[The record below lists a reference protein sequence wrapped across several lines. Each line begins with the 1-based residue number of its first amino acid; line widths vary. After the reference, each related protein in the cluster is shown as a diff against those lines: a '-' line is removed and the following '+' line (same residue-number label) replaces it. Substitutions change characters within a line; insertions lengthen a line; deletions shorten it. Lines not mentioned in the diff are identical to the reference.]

1 MHREDTKGK
10 TKKMNNI
17 IIKNITQEE
26 FNVLG
31 MTCAACAVSVES
43 MLKSQKGVEDA
54 QVNLMNKRVKISY
67 HEEEASPESFKKTLQ
82 KIGYEL
88 KIGSEQEE
96 DNSQD
101 FAKEELRTLQNKTII
116 ALILGFLVMGF
127 SMFWGHGWAYSEEI
141 SLVLSLPVLF
151 WAGLGFFTKAIK
163 QIRYMQM
170 GMDTLVALSTSIA
183 FVFSL
188 FNTFFPSFWLNQGL
202 TPHVYYESAV
212 MIIAFVLLG
221 KYLEERAK
229 NQGNTAIRQLM
240 DLQPKQVKV
249 IRNGE
254 EMMLPLREV
263 QEADR
268 VQVRPGE
275 RIPVDG
281 LVVKGNSSVDES
293 TLTGE
298 ALPVEKIRKSPV
310 FAGTMNQDGEL
321 LILAKEVGETTR
333 LGQIIHTVREAQN
346 SKAPIQKK
354 VDAIAAVFVPI
365 VLGLALLTLLLWL
378 TLGGWG
384 LFNQAL
390 LATVSVLVIA
400 CPCALGLATPTAL
413 TVGIGRAA
421 ELGILIKNAEHLE
434 RFAQIDVLLLDKTGT
449 ITSGKPS
456 VKNLF
461 WAEGATEKS
470 TSLLYALEQKSA
482 HPLAQAVCEHLEE
495 TQNSSIE
502 LEDFKNHSGK
512 GIEGTW
518 QNEKYKVGNASWVIQ
533 PNLTISDDLQQHTE
547 ELKSKANTL
556 VYFANATQLLAII
569 SLEDTLKPEAL
580 ESIQA
585 LQKVGLEIAVLSG
598 DRQKTVEV
606 LAKEVGIKI
615 FKGDLL
621 PSDKADWVKKYQAA
635 GKKVAMVGD
644 GINDAEALALAEV
657 SIAMGQ
663 GTDVAMEVSGITLV
677 YSKLS
682 DLLKAYQLS
691 RLTQKR
697 IYQNLF
703 WAFIYNL
710 ICLPIAAGILYP
722 LNGFLLDP
730 MLAGAAMAM
739 SSVSVVS
746 NSLRLKWQRIG

>member
-67 HEEEASPESFKKTLQ
+67 HEEEVSPESFKKTLQ

-461 WAEGATEKS
+461 WAEGATEKHA
-470 TSLLYALEQKSA
+470 SLLYALEQKSA

-533 PNLTISDDLQQHTE
+533 PNLTISGDLQQHTE

-556 VYFANATQLLAII
+556 VYFADSTQLLAII

-585 LQKVGLEIAVLSG
+585 LQKAGLEIAVLSG

-621 PSDKADWVKKYQAA
+621 PSDKADWVKTYQAA